1 MSSPSTS
8 STFPAANSH
17 NDKGKPVV
25 GPPDFANAKSGY
37 QPGATPYDQQL
48 PSNYM
53 NVVLPP
59 LVLEAFKGPK
69 FEWGNVPEWVPPLE
83 LR

>member
-1 MSSPSTS
+1 MASPSTS
-8 STFPAANSH
+8 GSFPTAG
-17 NDKGKPVV
+17 KGKVAA

-48 PSNYM
+48 PPNYIS
-53 NVVLPP
+53 VLPP
-59 LVLEAFKGPK
+59 LVLEAFKGQK
-69 FEWGNVPEWVPPLE
+69 FEWGKVPEWVPPLE